1 MEDLSQLRVPIG
13 VVMGWNKKEQE
24 QPDIKV
30 GRRLK
35 SLVGNINTAFR
46 KSLVNLLEFSG
57 YTSNKNTDK
66 GNVFYVTYFPLKMLL
81 KKQTNI
87 DERKDLHIAN
97 DLKTKTKHI

>member
-1 MEDLSQLRVPIG
+1 MRRTLGKYMEDLSQLRVPIG

-30 GRRLK
+30 GRKLK

-66 GNVFYVTYFPLKMLL
+66 GNVFYVTYFPLQNAVKE
-81 KKQTNI
+81 TN
-87 DERKDLHIAN
+87 
-97 DLKTKTKHI
+97 